1 MTLKNLQKAPFPWFG
16 RKSKAAPLVWD
27 LLGDVEHYVE
37 PFAGSLAVLLNRPHV
52 PNRAYYSETV
62 NDMDGLLVNA
72 WRAIQWHPEET
83 AAHASWPVAEA
94 DKHARQIAL
103 VRWREAGL
111 VDKLA
116 GSPKWFDTEMAG
128 WWLWGVCVQIGAFAS
143 GGSWTAD
150 ANGMI
155 VKIDRKAE
163 GRGEPG
169 VVRGLP
175 AIGDEDRGANS
186 PGTREQGVV
195 REVGVVRS
203 IPSVTRE
210 TGLLGPTF
218 KQQGVTR
225 SLPGLSDNGRGVA
238 HAGTCAAGVLSDQ
251 PDNEFHPHTMPEL
264 IRWFQWLSARLRH
277 VRILNGDWSRAVTNG
292 ATKTLGVRMGDGHAG
307 IFLDPPYAD
316 TANRTG
322 NLYGVDD
329 LDVSHLVKAWCAEN
343 GADPDRRIVLAGYD
357 GEHDHQLQDLGWTE
371 HEWFATGFLQGGYS
385 NGTEAGTQQGR
396 ERLWASPH
404 CLNPADNKPP
414 ATVQGDLF
422 A

>member
-16 RKSKAAPLVWD
+16 GKSKAAPLVWE

-52 PNRAYYSETV
+52 PNRSYHSETV
-62 NDMDGLLVNA
+62 NDMDGLFVNA

-83 AAHASWPVAEA
+83 AAHASWPVSEN

-103 VRWREAGL
+103 VRWREVGL

-116 GSPKWFDTEMAG
+116 GSPKWCDTEMAG
-128 WWLWGVCVQIGAFAS
+128 WWLWGVCVQIGAFAA
-143 GGSWTAD
+143 GGPWTAD
-150 ANGMI
+150 DNGMI

-169 VVRGLP
+169 VTRIIP
-175 AIGDEDRGANS
+175 RIADDGAGIN
-186 PGTREQGVV
+186 TAAV
-195 REVGVVRS
+195 RE
-203 IPSVTRE
+203 P
-210 TGLLGPTF
+210 
-218 KQQGVTR
+218 GVTR
-225 SLPGLSDNGRGVA
+225 DLPHLSKGGQGLNIP
-238 HAGTCAAGVLSDQ
+238 AAREPGVLSDQ
-251 PDNEFHPHTMPEL
+251 PGNEFHPNTMPEL

-277 VRILNGDWSRAVTNG
+277 VRILNGDWARLVTNG
-292 ATKTLGVRMGDGHAG
+292 ATKTLNVRMGDGHAG

-316 TANRTG
+316 TANRMKG
-322 NLYGVDD
+322 LYGVDD
-329 LDVSHLVKAWCAEN
+329 LDVAHLVKTWCAKN
-343 GADPDRRIVLAGYD
+343 GNDPDRRIVLAGYD
-357 GEHDHQLQDLGWTE
+357 GEHDDELADLGWIA
-371 HEWFATGFLQGGYS
+371 HEWYTAGFLQGGYS

-404 CLNPADNKPP
+404 CLNPDDQP
-414 ATVQGDLF
+414 AHTQGDLF

>member
-16 RKSKAAPLVWD
+16 GKSKAAPLVWD

-103 VRWREAGL
+103 VRWREQGL

-116 GSPKWFDTEMAG
+116 GSPKWCDTEMAG
-128 WWLWGVCVQIGAFAS
+128 WWLWAVCVQIGAFTSDGA
-143 GGSWTAD
+143 WTAD
-150 ANGMI
+150 ENGMI

-163 GRGEPG
+163 RRGEPG
-169 VVRGLP
+169 VSRDLP
-175 AIGDEDRGANS
+175 CMVD
-186 PGTREQGVV
+186 
-195 REVGVVRS
+195 
-203 IPSVTRE
+203 
-210 TGLLGPTF
+210 
-218 KQQGVTR
+218 
-225 SLPGLSDNGRGVA
+225 GRGVTVPSLREPGVSRDLPSISHNGGGVN
-238 HAGTCAAGVLSDQ
+238 HAAAKESGVLSDL
-251 PDNEFHPHTMPEL
+251 PDNEFHPNTMPEL

-277 VRILNGDWSRAVTNG
+277 VRILNGDWARVVTTG
-292 ATKTLGVRMGDGHAG
+292 ASKTLNVRMGDGHVG

-316 TANRTG
+316 TANRTKG
-322 NLYGVDD
+322 LYDSED
-329 LDVSHLVKAWCAEN
+329 LDVAHIVKQWCVDN
-343 GADPDRRIVLAGYD
+343 GADPDRRIVFAGYD
-357 GEHDHQLQDLGWTE
+357 GEHDHQLEDLGWTE
-371 HEWFATGFLQGGYS
+371 HEWYAGGFLIGGYAQAR
-385 NGTEAGTQQGR
+385 EEGTQQHR

-404 CLNPADNKPP
+404 CLNPAQQP
-414 ATVQGDLF
+414 AHTQGDLF

>member
-16 RKSKAAPLVWD
+16 GKSKAAPLVWD

-72 WRAIQWHPEET
+72 WRAIQWHFEET
-83 AAHASWPVAEA
+83 AAHASWPMSEN

-116 GSPKWFDTEMAG
+116 GSPKWCDTEMAG
-128 WWLWGVCVQIGAFAS
+128 WWLWGVCVQIGAFAA

-163 GRGEPG
+163 RAEG
-169 VVRGLP
+169 VIR
-175 AIGDEDRGANS
+175 N
-186 PGTREQGVV
+186 
-195 REVGVVRS
+195 
-203 IPSVTRE
+203 
-210 TGLLGPTF
+210 
-218 KQQGVTR
+218 
-225 SLPGLSDNGRGVA
+225 LPGLSDNGRGVA
-238 HAGTCAAGVLSDQ
+238 HAGAREVGVVRGIPSVTRETGLMGPTLKQPGVKRDLPHLSSNGQGVNRPAIKEPGVLSDQ

-292 ATKTLGVRMGDGHAG
+292 STKTLTVRMGDGHAG

-329 LDVSHLVKAWCAEN
+329 LDVSHLVKTWCAEN

-357 GEHDHQLQDLGWTE
+357 GEHDHQLEDLGWTE
-371 HEWFATGFLQGGYS
+371 HEWFSTGFLQGGYS

-414 ATVQGDLF
+414 VTVQGDLF

>member
-16 RKSKAAPLVWD
+16 GKSKAAPLVWD

-103 VRWREAGL
+103 VRWREQGL

-116 GSPKWFDTEMAG
+116 GSPKWCDTEMAG
-128 WWLWGVCVQIGAFAS
+128 WWLWAVCVQIGAFTSDGA
-143 GGSWTAD
+143 WTAD
-150 ANGMI
+150 ENGMI

-175 AIGDEDRGANS
+175 AIGDGGRGVNS
-186 PGTREQGVV
+186 PGTYEAGVSRDIPVLGANGSGCNHAGAREPGVV
-195 REVGVVRS
+195 R
-203 IPSVTRE
+203 
-210 TGLLGPTF
+210 GLPAIGN
-218 KQQGVTR
+218 G
-225 SLPGLSDNGRGVA
+225 GRGVNSP
-238 HAGTCAAGVLSDQ
+238 GTHEPGVLSDL
-251 PDNEFHPHTMPEL
+251 PDNEFHHHTMPEL

-277 VRILNGDWSRAVTNG
+277 VRILNGDWARAVTNG
-292 ATKTLGVRMGDGHAG
+292 ASKTIPVRMGEGHAG

-316 TANRTG
+316 TADRTKG
-322 NLYGVDD
+322 LYDSED
-329 LDVSHLVKAWCAEN
+329 LDVAHLVKNWCVKN
-343 GADPDRRIVLAGYD
+343 GADPDRRIVFAGYE
-357 GEHDHQLQDLGWTE
+357 GEHDHELEDLGWTE
-371 HEWFATGFLQGGYS
+371 HEWYKKGFLKGGYGKES
-385 NGTEAGTQQGR
+385 QQDR

-414 ATVQGDLF
+414 VTVQGDLF

>member
-16 RKSKAAPLVWD
+16 GKSKAAPLVWE

-52 PNRAYYSETV
+52 PNRSYHSETV

-83 AAHASWPVAEA
+83 AAHASWPVSEN

-103 VRWREAGL
+103 VRWREVGL

-116 GSPKWFDTEMAG
+116 GSPKWCDTEMAG
-128 WWLWGVCVQIGAFAS
+128 WWLWGVCVQIGAFAA
-143 GGSWTAD
+143 GGPWTAD
-150 ANGMI
+150 DNGMI

-163 GRGEPG
+163 GRGKPG

-175 AIGDEDRGANS
+175 RLADDGA
-186 PGTREQGVV
+186 GV
-195 REVGVVRS
+195 
-203 IPSVTRE
+203 
-210 TGLLGPTF
+210 
-218 KQQGVTR
+218 
-225 SLPGLSDNGRGVA
+225 N
-238 HAGTCAAGVLSDQ
+238 HAGTKEPGVKRDFPQLSHDGKGVNRPSAREPGVLSDQ
-251 PDNEFHPHTMPEL
+251 PDTEFHPNTMPEL

-277 VRILNGDWSRAVTNG
+277 VRILNGDWARLVTNG
-292 ATKTLGVRMGDGHAG
+292 ASKTLNVRMGDGHVG

-316 TANRTG
+316 TANRSKG
-322 NLYGVDD
+322 LYGVDD
-329 LDVSHLVKAWCAEN
+329 LDVAHLVKAWCAKN
-343 GADPDRRIVLAGYD
+343 SDDPDRRIVLAGYD
-357 GEHDHQLQDLGWTE
+357 GEHDNELADLGWTA

-385 NGTEAGTQQGR
+385 SGTEAGTQQGR

-404 CLNPADNKPP
+404 CLDPAEEP
-414 ATVQGDLF
+414 AHTQGDLF

>member
-16 RKSKAAPLVWD
+16 GKSKAAPLVWE

-52 PNRAYYSETV
+52 PNRSYHSETV

-83 AAHASWPVAEA
+83 AAHASWPVSEN

-116 GSPKWFDTEMAG
+116 GSPKWCDTEMAG
-128 WWLWGVCVQIGAFAS
+128 WWLWGVCVQIGAFAA
-143 GGSWTAD
+143 GGPWTAD
-150 ANGMI
+150 DNGMI

-163 GRGEPG
+163 SRGELGVIRNLPQLTSNGKGVNHPAVREPG
-169 VVRGLP
+169 VKRDFPHISNNG
-175 AIGDEDRGANS
+175 
-186 PGTREQGVV
+186 QGVNHPAV
-195 REVGVVRS
+195 RE
-203 IPSVTRE
+203 P
-210 TGLLGPTF
+210 
-218 KQQGVTR
+218 GVTR
-225 SLPGLSDNGRGVA
+225 DLPHISDSGQGLNHPGVREP
-238 HAGTCAAGVLSDQ
+238 GVLSDQ
-251 PDNEFHPHTMPEL
+251 PGNEFHPNTMPEL

-277 VRILNGDWSRAVTNG
+277 VRILNGDWARLVTNG
-292 ATKTLGVRMGDGHAG
+292 ASKTLNVRMGDGHVG

-316 TANRTG
+316 TANRSKG
-322 NLYGVDD
+322 LYGVDD
-329 LDVSHLVKAWCAEN
+329 LDVAHLVKQWCAKN
-343 GADPDRRIVLAGYD
+343 GNDPDRRIVLAGYD
-357 GEHDHQLQDLGWTE
+357 GEHDDELADLGWTA
-371 HEWFATGFLQGGYS
+371 HEWYTAGFLQGGYS

-404 CLNPADNKPP
+404 CFNPDDQP
-414 ATVQGDLF
+414 AHTQGDLF

>member
-16 RKSKAAPLVWD
+16 GKSKAAPLVWD

-83 AAHASWPVAEA
+83 AAHASWPMSEN

-116 GSPKWFDTEMAG
+116 GSPKWCDTEMAG
-128 WWLWGVCVQIGAFAS
+128 WWLWGVCVQIGAFAA

-155 VKIDRKAE
+155 VKIDRNAE
-163 GRGEPG
+163 EES
-169 VVRGLP
+169 V
-175 AIGDEDRGANS
+175 
-186 PGTREQGVV
+186 QGVI
-195 REVGVVRS
+195 RG

-210 TGLLGPTF
+210 SGVMSPTI
-218 KQQGVTR
+218 KQQGVIR
-225 SLPGLSDNGRGVA
+225 GMPSLGDNGFGVF
-238 HAGTCAAGVLSDQ
+238 HAGAREPGVLSDR
-251 PDNEFHPHTMPEL
+251 PDNEFHQHTMPEL

-277 VRILNGDWSRAVTNG
+277 VRILNGDWSRLVTSG
-292 ATKTLGVRMGDGHAG
+292 ALKTLKIRMGDGHAG

-316 TANRTG
+316 TADRTG
-322 NLYGVDD
+322 NLYAVDD
-329 LDVSHLVKAWCAEN
+329 LDVSHLVKTWCAEN
-343 GADPDRRIVLAGYD
+343 GADPDYRIVLAGYD
-357 GEHDHQLQDLGWTE
+357 GEHDQQLQHLGWTE
-371 HEWFATGFLQGGYS
+371 HEWFKGGGFAGGYGV
-385 NGTEAGTQQGR
+385 GTEAGTQQGR

-414 ATVQGDLF
+414 VTVQGDLF